1 MRDAGTAE
9 TKPSGLIP
17 SEPIMPQRLQTGIT
31 DGSTNSCSSR
41 PYWCQG
47 DSSWGLYCEQFF
59 GEEQV
64 ELDLLALRRFLQGG
78 LPVDEIKDSLSN
90 PSGAGRSIVDASSPK
105 GFCLAWS

>member
-9 TKPSGLIP
+9 TKPLGLIP
-17 SEPIMPQRLQTGIT
+17 SEAIMPQSLQTGIP
-31 DGSTNSCSSR
+31 DGSINSCSSW

-47 DSSWGLYCEQFF
+47 DYSWGLYCEQFF
-59 GEEQV
+59 EEEQV
-64 ELDLLALRRFLQGG
+64 ELDLLAPRRFLPRG